1 MIGILGGTFDPIH
14 HGHLRLAL
22 EMLDGIGLD
31 EIRLVPARQPPHRD
45 QPIASAE
52 DRRAMLEAATR
63 GTPRLYVDTREL
75 ARDGP
80 SYTVDT
86 LASFRAEFPG
96 HPLCLIV
103 GMDAFCE
110 LDTWY
115 RWQRLPELAH
125 IGIARRPGT
134 SMPESGRPAKLLREH
149 SIDSPDF
156 LHRTDAGY
164 MLVRNIPPLD
174 ITATRIRSLLAAG
187 RNPQYLL
194 PDAVLDVIHE
204 RGLYLASS

>member
-31 EIRLVPARQPPHRD
+31 EVRLIPARQPPHRD
-45 QPIASAE
+45 QPVARAE
-52 DRRAMLEAATR
+52 DRRAMLEAAVKA
-63 GTPRLYVDTREL
+63 TPGLSVDTREL

-86 LASFRAEFPG
+86 LISFREEFPG
-96 HPLCLIV
+96 RALCLIV

-110 LDTWY
+110 LDTWR

-125 IGIARRPGT
+125 IGIARRPGA
-134 SMPESGRPAKLLREH
+134 SMPESGRPAELLREH
-149 SIDSPDF
+149 GIDNPGLLGQKGS
-156 LHRTDAGY
+156 GY
-164 MLVRNIPPLD
+164 MLVRDIPPLD

-187 RNPQYLL
+187 RNPRFLL
-194 PDAVLDVIHE
+194 PDAVLDVIHK